1 MYTVESRT
9 FATLKEIAAFYKIP
23 YTTFLHRIDAGLSI
37 EDSINPAPLRSE
49 QITAE
54 GKTYE
59 SLASAAR
66 FHGVPLS
73 TVRQRLLRG
82 WTAEQSLGLAAK
94 PRQSRKN
101 ATAVTNIKVTVKGKE
116 YSSVREAAR
125 AFGFSGQKLYNR
137 LKKGLT
143 PEQALEIEP
152 FPDWFTPG
160 KGKFATTRK
169 RNLLNQEIKKN
180 KRQCS
185 NCKEI
190 RPLEDFHRSSSGK
203 RYTRCSTCTAKYFLR
218 YRYGITF
225 QDFLYKLHAQDKKC
239 AICKVDL
246 EIKPDDISRTKNVAV
261 DHCHASGKVRGILCK
276 NCNFGLG
283 FFFDSESNLLNAI
296 KYLRFYG

>member
-1 MYTVESRT
+1 MYSVESRT
-9 FATLKEIAAFYKIP
+9 FATLKEIGAFYKIP
-23 YTTFLHRIDAGLSI
+23 YTTFLHRIDAGRSI
-37 EDSINPAPLRSE
+37 EDSIGPAPLRSE
-49 QITAE
+49 KVTAE
-54 GKTYE
+54 GKTHK
-59 SLASAAR
+59 SVAHAAR
-66 FHGVPLS
+66 FYGIPIG

-94 PRQSRKN
+94 PRQSRRSP
-101 ATAVTNIKVTVKGKE
+101 TAVTNIKVTVKGKE
-116 YSSVREAAR
+116 YSSVSEVAR
-125 AFGFSGQKLYNR
+125 AFGFPRQKFYNR

-160 KGKFATTRK
+160 TGKHATTRR

-180 KRQCS
+180 ERQCRD
-185 NCKEI
+185 CKKI
-190 RPLEDFHRSSSGK
+190 GSLEDFHRSSSGK

-225 QDFLYKLHAQDKKC
+225 QNFVDKLYAQDKKC

-276 NCNFGLG
+276 NCNLGLG
-283 FFFDSESNLLNAI
+283 FFFDSESNFLNAI
-296 KYLRFYG
+296 EYLRFYS